1 MMFGKFSQPQGIVP
15 SESGSNGQGPR
26 SRRSEH
32 TFFWALGLPF
42 MSLAAVSLLSKW
54 IGFFPAAIIIG
65 IVVGLVYS
73 LEALA
78 ARRQDKKR
86 KVGE

>member
-1 MMFGKFSQPQGIVP
+1 
-15 SESGSNGQGPR
+15 
-26 SRRSEH
+26 
-32 TFFWALGLPF
+32 